1 MDADQKA
8 FEQQERNV
16 ADGKKS
22 QKEWLETK
30 DDTAKIESD
39 INKLI
44 TEQYAIGQRN
54 LDLKLNTVID
64 LKTTANPL
72 IVNYA
77 ASYQSLSNSLLI
89 DNQDAANAVTLRL
102 NHSVNS
108 ITIAGGNF
116 RTFND
121 AWIEQIDLTGPSTNT
136 QVTAQ
141 ISPLT
146 QISPYGQGV
155 TN

>member
-1 MDADQKA
+1 LVSGLSVLPKVSA
-8 FEQQERNV
+8 
-16 ADGKKS
+16 
-22 QKEWLETK
+22 
-30 DDTAKIESD
+30 
-39 INKLI
+39 
-44 TEQYAIGQRN
+44 RN
-54 LDLKLNTVID
+54 LSLKLNTVID
-64 LKTTANPL
+64 LKTAAAAL
-72 IVNYA
+72 IVNYPA
-77 ASYQSLSNSLLI
+77 QYQSLSQSLLI
-89 DNQDAANAVTLRL
+89 DNQDAANAVTVRL
-102 NHSVNS
+102 NRSTNT

-141 ISPLT
+141 ISPLR

>member
-1 MDADQKA
+1 MVSGLAVLPKVSA
-8 FEQQERNV
+8 
-16 ADGKKS
+16 
-22 QKEWLETK
+22 
-30 DDTAKIESD
+30 
-39 INKLI
+39 
-44 TEQYAIGQRN
+44 RN

-64 LKTTANPL
+64 LKTTAAAL
-72 IVNYA
+72 VVNYA

-89 DNQDAANAVTLRL
+89 DNQDAANAVTVRL
-102 NHSVNS
+102 NRSVNA
-108 ITIAGGNF
+108 ITIAPSNF
-116 RTFND
+116 RAFND

-141 ISPLT
+141 ISPLH